1 MAKDVM
7 KTQKKNNKKEEIKKQ
22 PKKGFEKNRKV
33 VIEEEVE
40 PTKNVDKKKNILVE
54 EETIEAEVVTKNQK
68 KQDKFEKKSVKEAK
82 VKDKKKNSDKVVSMV
97 KVVDDNRKAIL
108 FGVVGFLLAT
118 LLFRC
123 ILWPDRI
130 ATLKDGT
137 QPIASVNGETITADD
152 LYTNM
157 KNYYSVNLL
166 LNEIDEMVLVEK
178 YPESE
183 EMTNEVN
190 DTAEYYYSVYESN
203 YGYTKEQ
210 FLSNYGFAT
219 EKDFVESLK
228 LDHRRNKYYEEYA
241 EGLVTDKE
249 IDKYYE
255 DEVFGD
261 VDSKHILVKISED
274 SEDGLSD
281 ADAKKLAQ
289 EIITKLDGGKSW
301 DDVIEEYKDKIVNE
315 DLGYNAFNASL
326 ESSYLKECKK
336 LEVGKYSKT
345 PVLTSYGYHIVFKK
359 AQKDKPELK
368 DVKDDIIDVLAT
380 EKKNKDTNLY
390 YKSLIAMRNDAKLEF
405 TDTKFKDEYDKYVSS
420 YK

>member
-1 MAKDVM
+1 MAKDIM
-7 KTQKKNNKKEEIKKQ
+7 KAQKKNNKKEEIKKQ

-54 EETIEAEVVTKNQK
+54 EETIETEVVTKNQK

-228 LDHRRNKYYEEYA
+228 LDYRRNKYYEEYA